1 MGYGVP
7 AAVAAKIA
15 SPAQPVISFSGDGCF
30 MMCAQELA
38 TARLYDLD
46 IIYLVVNNGMLGTIR
61 MHQERHYP
69 DRKIAT
75 DLFNP
80 DFVAYAAAFGIGG
93 ERVARTE
100 DFPTALDRARNA
112 KGGYLIEL
120 VVDPEA
126 LTPTQSLSEATA
138 QGRAK

>member
-100 DFPTALDRARNA
+100 DFPAALDRARNA